1 MNEIIRK
8 TFELIKQ
15 ELLTALGNDFKIDLD
30 QIFNLPILDE
40 KISVKFVSNNT
51 ELFKIIIKKS
61 ELLELPKIIQDNSN
75 IIKEKIIRETVNRK
89 VMYGDGGDGIESI
102 SIEVQN
108 VIVDEFNN
116 PISDEFGNHLVW
128 Y

>member
-8 TFELIKQ
+8 TFETIRQ
-15 ELLTALGNDFKIDLD
+15 ELLNSLGDGYKVELHN
-30 QIFNLPILDE
+30 IFNLAILDE
-40 KISVKFVSNNT
+40 NISVKFVSNNT
-51 ELFKIIIKKS
+51 ELFKITIKKS
-61 ELLELPKIIQDNSN
+61 ELLELPKIIQNNVN
-75 IIKEKIIRETVNRK
+75 IIKEKMITETVNRK
-89 VMYGDGGDGIESI
+89 VMYGDGGDSTII
-102 SIEVQN
+102 SIKVQN

>member
-8 TFELIKQ
+8 TFETIRQ
-15 ELLTALGNDFKIDLD
+15 ELLNSLGDGFKVELHN
-30 QIFNLPILDE
+30 IFNLAILDE
-40 KISVKFVSNNT
+40 NISVKFVSNNT
-51 ELFKIIIKKS
+51 ELFKITIKKS
-61 ELLELPKIIQDNSN
+61 ELLELPKIIQNNVN
-75 IIKEKIIRETVNRK
+75 IIKEKMITKTVNRK
-89 VMYGDGGDGIESI
+89 VMYGDGGDSSVIAI
-102 SIEVQN
+102 TVQN

>member
-8 TFELIKQ
+8 TFETIRQ
-15 ELLTALGNDFKIDLD
+15 ELLNSLGDGYKVELQN
-30 QIFNLPILDE
+30 IFNLAILDE
-40 KISVKFVSNNT
+40 NISVKFVSNNT

-61 ELLELPKIIQDNSN
+61 ELLELPKIIQNNVN
-75 IIKEKIIRETVNRK
+75 IIKEKMITETVNRK
-89 VMYGDGGDGIESI
+89 VMYGDGGDSTII
-102 SIEVQN
+102 SIKVQN

>member
-1 MNEIIRK
+1 MNDLIKK

-15 ELLTALGNDFKIDLD
+15 ELLNHLGNDFKIDLD
-30 QIFNLPILDE
+30 QIFNLTVLEE
-40 KISVKFVSNNT
+40 KISVKFISNNT